1 MVLCPPPS
9 SLLQISHSGSGAS
22 VSHLWWKPSKRIQ
35 RQLLDTCYVLF
46 LEVSRYFS
54 LNWFVFCPC
63 LGKLSFP
70 GILCFFGPNKDWCFS
85 DIHGGW
91 CWRKMLHK
99 IQRKK
104 YKGNSKWAWTQMI
117 RRGFKLLYTVVPN
130 KSFRWEIEVW
140 KPLKMYKVRG
150 IWFC

>member
-1 MVLCPPPS
+1 MVLCPPPIPH
-9 SLLQISHSGSGAS
+9 LQISHSGDGAS
-22 VSHLWWKPSKRIQ
+22 VSHLWWKPLKRIQ

-54 LNWFVFCPC
+54 LNWFVFM
-63 LGKLSFP
+63 LSKVEFSWNS
-70 GILCFFGPNKDWCFS
+70 LFLWPNKDWCFS

-91 CWRKMLHK
+91 HWRKMLHK

-104 YKGNSKWAWTQMI
+104 YKGNSKWAWTQVI

-130 KSFRWEIEVW
+130 KSFRWKIEVR
-140 KPLKMYKVRG
+140 KPLRMYKVRG
-150 IWFC
+150 ILFC